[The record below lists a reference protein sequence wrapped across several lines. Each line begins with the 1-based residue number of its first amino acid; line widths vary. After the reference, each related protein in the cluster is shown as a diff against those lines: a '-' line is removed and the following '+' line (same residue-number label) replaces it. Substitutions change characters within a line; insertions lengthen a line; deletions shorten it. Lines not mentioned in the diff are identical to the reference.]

1 MIHMDLSALVDFHYV
16 VEAGSFGRASRD
28 TGTPKATLSRRVRAL
43 EQSLGL
49 RLLERGHQT
58 FRLTEDGCTLFER
71 TRKLVREIDEV
82 GQELASGN
90 TAPRGVLR
98 VSAPVLFATTL
109 GGRLAAGFFLR
120 HPQVQLEL
128 VGEDRYVGLVDDGY
142 DIAIRINP
150 TLDCEL
156 VGRCFAHDRMLLVA
170 APGLPPPPPVADGGP
185 PSITAVTML
194 GAARPALWQVEH
206 EGRNWRVAPEFK
218 LRLSSLWMVRDA
230 VLAGAGA
237 ACLPHSLVRDAI
249 EAGRLVVWNDN
260 AEAPVEVWAL
270 HASRRLVTP
279 KVSAFLSYLVE
290 AFPDRRM

>member
-1 MIHMDLSALVDFHYV
+1 MDLSALVDFHCV

-28 TGTPKATLSRRVRAL
+28 TGRPKATLSRRVRAL

-58 FRLTEDGCTLFER
+58 LRLTEEGCVLFER

-82 GQELASGN
+82 GQELASGK
-90 TAPRGVLR
+90 TAPRGLLR
-98 VSAPVLFATTL
+98 VSAPVLFATTF
-109 GGRLAAGFFLR
+109 GGRLAADFFLR

-128 VGEDRYVGLVDDGY
+128 IGEDRYVDLVDDGY

-170 APGLPPPPPVADGGP
+170 ASGLPLPSPNVEGSPAAIAAVA
-185 PSITAVTML
+185 ML
-194 GAARPALWQVEH
+194 GVARPALWQVER
-206 EGRNWRVAPEFK
+206 EGRSWQVAPEFK

-249 EAGRLVVWNDN
+249 ETGQLTVWNDN
-260 AEAPVEVWAL
+260 AEAAVEVWAL

-279 KVSAFLSYLVE
+279 KVSAFLSCLVE

>member
-1 MIHMDLSALVDFHYV
+1 
-16 VEAGSFGRASRD
+16 
-28 TGTPKATLSRRVRAL
+28 
-43 EQSLGL
+43 
-49 RLLERGHQT
+49 
-58 FRLTEDGCTLFER
+58 
-71 TRKLVREIDEV
+71 
-82 GQELASGN
+82 
-90 TAPRGVLR
+90 
-98 VSAPVLFATTL
+98 
-109 GGRLAAGFFLR
+109 
-120 HPQVQLEL
+120 
-128 VGEDRYVGLVDDGY
+128 
-142 DIAIRINP
+142 
-150 TLDCEL
+150 
-156 VGRCFAHDRMLLVA
+156 
-170 APGLPPPPPVADGGP
+170 
-185 PSITAVTML
+185 ML